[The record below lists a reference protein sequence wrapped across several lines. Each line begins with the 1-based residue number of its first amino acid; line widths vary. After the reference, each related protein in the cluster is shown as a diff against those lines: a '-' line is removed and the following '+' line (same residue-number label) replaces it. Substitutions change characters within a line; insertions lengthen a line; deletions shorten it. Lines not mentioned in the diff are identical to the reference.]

1 MVGGQSAKN
10 SDGMEGSFM
19 NRSFGGTQRRRQKLL
34 EKSRDHQIF
43 STKDRRERSS
53 IASHYVSAGVGVQHQ
68 KLNMSNVMNQ
78 THQEVNGSVGGLL
91 QNALSLGQ

>member
-1 MVGGQSAKN
+1 
-10 SDGMEGSFM
+10 MEGSFM

-43 STKDRRERSS
+43 STKDRRERSN

-68 KLNMSNVMNQ
+68 KLNMSSVMNQ

>member
-1 MVGGQSAKN
+1 MAGGQSAKK

-68 KLNMSNVMNQ
+68 KLNMSMNQ
-78 THQEVNGSVGGLL
+78 TVNGSVGGLL

>member
-1 MVGGQSAKN
+1 MAGGQSAKN

-68 KLNMSNVMNQ
+68 KLNMSMNQ
-78 THQEVNGSVGGLL
+78 TVNGSVGGLL

>member
-1 MVGGQSAKN
+1 
-10 SDGMEGSFM
+10 M

-53 IASHYVSAGVGVQHQ
+53 IASHYVSAGLGVQHQ
-68 KLNMSNVMNQ
+68 KLNMSMNQ
-78 THQEVNGSVGGLL
+78 TVNGSVGGLL

>member
-1 MVGGQSAKN
+1 MAGGQSAKN

-68 KLNMSNVMNQ
+68 KLNMSTNQ